1 MRPALLPRLP
11 RLPRLQPRDFLP
23 TRREVV
29 FGAALG
35 FVVLLILGFFGF
47 VPCWPA

>member
-1 MRPALLPRLP
+1 MRSRLP
-11 RLPRLQPRDFLP
+11 RISPRDFLP
-23 TRREVV
+23 TRRERVI
-29 FGAALG
+29 GAALG